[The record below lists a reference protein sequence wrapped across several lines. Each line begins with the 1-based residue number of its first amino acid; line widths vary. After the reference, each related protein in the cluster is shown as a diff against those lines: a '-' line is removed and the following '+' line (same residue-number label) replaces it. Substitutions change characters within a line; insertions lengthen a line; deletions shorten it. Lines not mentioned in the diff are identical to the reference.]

1 MTVLSLFDGISCGRY
16 ILDKLGINHMTYYAS
31 EINPYATSISNNNHP
46 DIIRL
51 GDVTKWREWDIDWS
65 SIKLVIGGS
74 PCQGFSSAGKQG
86 GTKATVNGVEVIVSD
101 RETYHAVKKAG
112 GVFLSQSHLFWEY
125 VLILDHVKAHNPR
138 VAFMLENVKMSK
150 NNLDMITSALGVAPV
165 FINSAVLSAQNRQR
179 YYWCN
184 WFVPEPQDRG
194 LLIADILEH
203 DVSSEYD
210 HTDKAL
216 AYMNRVGTTGR
227 VKWSYGLHSEVD
239 KGKSACVASNFHKG
253 VPNNLLVVK
262 RVNDNARVKA
272 ITEDSRG
279 FRPHQ
284 GDVRSSGI
292 SELGRICKPSG
303 KTDCMLTNHMPKV
316 AINSDVN
323 DLHYRKFTPIE
334 CERLQGLPDN
344 YTSGVSDTQRYIA
357 IGNGWQCDTVEH
369 VLFWLFIFGVNR
381 HENTPN

>member
-16 ILDKLGINHMTYYAS
+16 VLDKLGINDMPYYAS
-31 EINPYATSISNNNHP
+31 EINPYATSISENNYP
-46 DIIRL
+46 GIIRL
-51 GDVTKWREWDIDWS
+51 GDVTKWRDWDIDWS

-125 VLILDHVKAHNPR
+125 VLILDHVNAHNPR

-203 DVSSEYD
+203 DVSSEYN
-210 HTDKAL
+210 HTDKAV
-216 AYMNRVGTTGR
+216 AYMNRVGATGR

-253 VPNNLLVVK
+253 VPNNMLVVLRDK
-262 RVNDNARVKA
+262 SKTVRASGRLDTTTRH
-272 ITEDSRG
+272 EWDS
-279 FRPHQ
+279 
-284 GDVRSSGI
+284 I
-292 SELGRICKPSG
+292 S
-303 KTDCMLTNHMPKV
+303 DC
-316 AINSDVN
+316 
-323 DLHYRKFTPIE
+323 HYRKFTPIE

-344 YTSGVSDTQRYIA
+344 YTRGVSNTQRYIA

-369 VLFWLFIFGVNR
+369 VLFWLFIFGANR
-381 HENTPN
+381 HENTPS

>member
-16 ILDKLGINHMTYYAS
+16 VLDKLGINDITYYAS
-31 EINPYATSISNNNHP
+31 EINPYATSISENNYP
-46 DIIRL
+46 GIIRL
-51 GDVTKWREWDIDWS
+51 GDVTKWRDWDIDWS

-101 RETYHAVKKAG
+101 REKYHAVKKAG

-125 VLILDHVKAHNPR
+125 VLILDHVKMYNPR

-150 NNLDMITSALGVAPV
+150 NNLDMITSALGVKPV

-203 DVSSEYD
+203 EAEHITVMSNKFTDRQQGRDCLVDNIERKASSFSAMEYVKNGRQGD
-210 HTDKAL
+210 YINMQVVKYNRKDGDLGPIDKAL
-216 AYMNRVGTTGR
+216 NIGASDYRGINRNQTGNAVTDGT
-227 VKWSYGLHSEVD
+227 
-239 KGKSACVASNFHKG
+239 
-253 VPNNLLVVK
+253 
-262 RVNDNARVKA
+262 
-272 ITEDSRG
+272 
-279 FRPHQ
+279 
-284 GDVRSSGI
+284 
-292 SELGRICKPSG
+292 
-303 KTDCMLTNHMPKV
+303 
-316 AINSDVN
+316 
-323 DLHYRKFTPIE
+323 HYRKFTPIE

-344 YTSGVSDTQRYIA
+344 YTRGPSDTQRYIA

-369 VLFWLFIFGVNR
+369 ILFWLFIFGVNQY
-381 HENTPN
+381 ENTPS